1 MANLQDGRRYINVTA
16 TKTITDAESGQV
28 QNVIADG
35 KTVTLPAA
43 AAGKVIYLR
52 IGGVPAG
59 GPVGSGANKT
69 VGLTV
74 VGTVCGLG
82 TASGAL
88 TAAKATTNAGD
99 EIQLIGG
106 AAIWYVGHA
115 KGNGW
120 AVA

>member
-1 MANLQDGRRYINVTA
+1 MANLQDGRRSINVTV

-35 KTVTLPAA
+35 KTITLPAA
-43 AAGKVIYLR
+43 AAGKVVVIH
-52 IGGVPAG
+52 IGGVAAG

-88 TAAKATTNAGD
+88 SAAKATTNAGD
-99 EIQLIGG
+99 EIELIGG
-106 AAIWYVGHA
+106 AAIWYVGRTIGA
-115 KGNGW
+115 GW
-120 AVA
+120 SVV